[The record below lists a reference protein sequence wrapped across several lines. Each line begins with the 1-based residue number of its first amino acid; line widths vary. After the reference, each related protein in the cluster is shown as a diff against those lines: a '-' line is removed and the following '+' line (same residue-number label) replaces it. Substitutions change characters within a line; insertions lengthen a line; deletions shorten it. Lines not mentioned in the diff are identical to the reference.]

1 MMHGSPP
8 AQALNQAV
16 PDPSPELL
24 ARASSLR
31 RHAIDLAQ
39 CSDQQRQDALR
50 AMADA
55 LELLGDSQLYCVQ
68 PYSVDRTSAVLAL
81 C

>member
-1 MMHGSPP
+1 MALAAWAPRAWRWSVCQAARDDAWQSP

-50 AMADA
+50 AWPMPWSSS
-55 LELLGDSQLYCVQ
+55 G
-68 PYSVDRTSAVLAL
+68 R
-81 C
+81 